1 LLLATHPISVFMIA
15 GYAIGYLTSTLTD
28 EGFDPKGGPALI
40 VFALIALYFVVSI
53 KFLGGTVWQRVLGVR

>member
-1 LLLATHPISVFMIA
+1 MIA